1 MKKKRLVIFDLDGV
15 IVDSKKNM
23 NIAWNDTS
31 KKFQLN
37 ISFQKY
43 FKFLGKSFYEILKSL
58 GIKKNFENIANH
70 YSKISLKNFNKIKLY
85 KGVKNTLNF
94 IKKENYI
101 CIVTS
106 KDKFR
111 TKKLVKYFE
120 LKFDYL
126 GCPKKKLRPKPWPDQ
141 ILKCINKFDIKKK
154 DIFYIGDT
162 YLNFLS
168 AKRAGISFIYAKYGY
183 GSEKKSYKTEINS
196 IKNLRKFFE

>member
-1 MKKKRLVIFDLDGV
+1 MKKKRLIIFDLDGV

-43 FKFLGKSFYEILKSL
+43 FEFLGLSFNKILKSL
-58 GIKKNFENIANH
+58 GLKKNFKSIANH

-85 KGVKNTLNF
+85 KGVKNTLNYL
-94 IKKENYI
+94 KKENYV

-111 TKKLVKYFE
+111 TKKLIKYFNLE
-120 LKFDYL
+120 FDYL
-126 GCPKKKLRPKPWPDQ
+126 SCPEKKLRPKPWPDQ
-141 ILKCINKFDIKKK
+141 ILKCINKFNIKKK

-162 YLNFLS
+162 YFDFLS

-183 GSEKKSYKTEINS
+183 GYGDKIYKTEINS
-196 IKNLRKFFE
+196 IQNLRKFFE